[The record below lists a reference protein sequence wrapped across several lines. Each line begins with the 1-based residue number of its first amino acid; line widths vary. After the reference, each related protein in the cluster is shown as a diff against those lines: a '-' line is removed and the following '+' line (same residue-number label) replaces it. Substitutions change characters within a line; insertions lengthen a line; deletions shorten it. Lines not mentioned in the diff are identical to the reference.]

1 MLFTCDISL
10 HLTRCDHGVH
20 ASKNCAGSG
29 TAVASFPEC
38 FAGEEK
44 NSHAPTFMHA
54 WDIP

>member
-38 FAGEEK
+38 FTGEEK